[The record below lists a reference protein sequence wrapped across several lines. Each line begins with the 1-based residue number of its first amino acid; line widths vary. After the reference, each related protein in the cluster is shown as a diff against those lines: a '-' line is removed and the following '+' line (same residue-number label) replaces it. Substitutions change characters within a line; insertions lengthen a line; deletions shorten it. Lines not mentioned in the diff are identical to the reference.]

1 MAVRSANGQSRDKIS
16 LCARTGAWGKES
28 PRFGLIFR
36 ESCYHILLVAPSRL
50 FPSLPSFIPFHLR
63 PLRPV
68 SHFLL
73 SRFSEPSSSVL
84 PSRSPSSHRRL
95 FAALVETG
103 PLDSIVR
110 RLFCLLTLR
119 RGSTSVSLVM
129 FISRRATF
137 IEYIY
142 IYIYIYNI
150 FKWKSNH
157 LRLNTDRF
165 HSILR
170 DAGHTYRVRTRKRE
184 ERITRVDR

>member
-1 MAVRSANGQSRDKIS
+1 MRAWYNQRRKKEKKRRRRRWSTKMAVRSANGQSRDKIS

-50 FPSLPSFIPFHLR
+50 FPSLASFIPFHLR

-73 SRFSEPSSSVL
+73 SRFSEPSSFVL

-110 RLFCLLTLR
+110 CARHQAFLSFDAPPYNT
-119 RGSTSVSLVM
+119 
-129 FISRRATF
+129 
-137 IEYIY
+137 YIR
-142 IYIYIYNI
+142 I
-150 FKWKSNH
+150 
-157 LRLNTDRF
+157 
-165 HSILR
+165 
-170 DAGHTYRVRTRKRE
+170 ARKRNIHAHIYLLVQVE
-184 ERITRVDR
+184 IESSPFKHRQVLFNFKGR

>member
-50 FPSLPSFIPFHLR
+50 FPSLASFIPFHLR

-95 FAALVETG
+95 FAVLVETG
-103 PLDSIVR
+103 PSDSIVFDVHGTR
-110 RLFCLLTLR
+110 HFCLFTLR
-119 RGSTSVSLVM
+119 R
-129 FISRRATF
+129 IIR
-137 IEYIY
+137 IY
-142 IYIYIYNI
+142 
-150 FKWKSNH
+150 
-157 LRLNTDRF
+157 RLNTDRF
-165 HSILR
+165 CSILR
-170 DAGHTYRVRTRKRE
+170 DARDTYRVRTRKRE
-184 ERITRVDR
+184 EKVTRVDR